1 MGTPPGRS
9 PIGYVPSVAEAGDRQ
24 TVPPGIFGDE
34 RDSVA
39 LRATAAGLQCQVS
52 DNTERRL
59 LFLDLPNGREA
70 RTVLVTPT
78 GAKGLLAE
86 EFESHVVLGPY
97 DALLSRSKRTIEACV
112 ASVDPFG
119 LDRLARLPQVEWEP
133 ERQLHLFNQDEAP
146 GNDPQSGTRRRTEWR
161 LTIGST
167 SDPAWI
173 EISSPSESM
182 DVLRSVGR
190 RGVRRNTLKIPCRDS
205 ISHDN
210 AVSLLESV
218 TSALFFELD
227 LTHSI
232 SLTLLRSPPRL
243 RAGNPVQVTDE
254 PERSALRLPTKKYPN
269 DAVSLYAYARSATSM
284 PLLQFLGYYQCIEYF
299 FPQYWNNELLS
310 RLRRT
315 LSDPRFNTD
324 NDRDLGRLLQVVS
337 SGSRGGGG
345 PEREQLRTTIEAC
358 IDQSELRSLLEDEL
372 DGYLAGLSDK
382 NRLRG
387 VRALAIRDRNH
398 PLSHQ
403 VADRIYDLRCR
414 VVHSKDDAASAYP
427 EVLLPFSRE
436 ADRLGPDIALI
447 RAIAQKVIIAGRRGE
462 LW

>member
-1 MGTPPGRS
+1 
-9 PIGYVPSVAEAGDRQ
+9 
-24 TVPPGIFGDE
+24 
-34 RDSVA
+34 
-39 LRATAAGLQCQVS
+39 
-52 DNTERRL
+52 
-59 LFLDLPNGREA
+59 
-70 RTVLVTPT
+70 
-78 GAKGLLAE
+78 
-86 EFESHVVLGPY
+86 
-97 DALLSRSKRTIEACV
+97 
-112 ASVDPFG
+112 
-119 LDRLARLPQVEWEP
+119 
-133 ERQLHLFNQDEAP
+133 
-146 GNDPQSGTRRRTEWR
+146 
-161 LTIGST
+161 
-167 SDPAWI
+167 
-173 EISSPSESM
+173 
-182 DVLRSVGR
+182 
-190 RGVRRNTLKIPCRDS
+190 
-205 ISHDN
+205 
-210 AVSLLESV
+210 
-218 TSALFFELD
+218 
-227 LTHSI
+227 
-232 SLTLLRSPPRL
+232 
-243 RAGNPVQVTDE
+243 
-254 PERSALRLPTKKYPN
+254 
-269 DAVSLYAYARSATSM
+269 M